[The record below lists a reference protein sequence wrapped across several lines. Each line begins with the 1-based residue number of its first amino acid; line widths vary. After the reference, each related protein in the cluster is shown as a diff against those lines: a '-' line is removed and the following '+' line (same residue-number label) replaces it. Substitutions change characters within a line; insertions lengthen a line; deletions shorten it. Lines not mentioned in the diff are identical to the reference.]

1 MVKSLSW
8 SNKYCRCV
16 IDTAI
21 DQIEK
26 NPSISITLLTRPAY
40 VYLRLKIF
48 QKGSPS
54 NLNMREE
61 YHPYLSWR
69 ADVSESAN
77 ANAHN
82 SAAAKLLYMQA
93 ARGGAIYSKCT
104 KLTGRGTM
112 QQTRTFSLWTGQAT
126 MNLAWNE
133 ISEKRRI
140 PNVQSLVHAVQIS
153 LHTGCHSEW
162 LFHTW
167 LETTIKD
174 VRDMPTMKRSS
185 RFHGSRTKSLFR
197 SSSPCQS
204 LLQKCSETQYL
215 LPRSLQTRKR
225 ENGLKVDNITF
236 RISWP
241 HGCN

>member
-93 ARGGAIYSKCT
+93 ARGGAISSKCT
-104 KLTGRGTM
+104 NINGHRYYATNKDFLVMNGTGRHEFGLITPHWVS
-112 QQTRTFSLWTGQAT
+112 QWVVVSYLT
-126 MNLAWNE
+126 WNDHQGCE
-133 ISEKRRI
+133 RHADNEK
-140 PNVQSLVHAVQIS
+140 V
-153 LHTGCHSEW
+153 
-162 LFHTW
+162 
-167 LETTIKD
+167 
-174 VRDMPTMKRSS
+174 
-185 RFHGSRTKSLFR
+185 
-197 SSSPCQS
+197 
-204 LLQKCSETQYL
+204 
-215 LPRSLQTRKR
+215 
-225 ENGLKVDNITF
+225 
-236 RISWP
+236 
-241 HGCN
+241 